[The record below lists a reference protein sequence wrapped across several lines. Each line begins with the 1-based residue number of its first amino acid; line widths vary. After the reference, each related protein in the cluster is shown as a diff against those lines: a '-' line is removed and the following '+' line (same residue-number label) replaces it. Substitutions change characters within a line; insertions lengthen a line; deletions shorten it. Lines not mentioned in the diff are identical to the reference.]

1 MLWIRLWKGINMQAN
16 VAWAKIQNELML
28 RYDKVSYNTWFRNLE
43 VLNEDEHTVYLLAS
57 SPFNGNVINR
67 RNYSSEFQE
76 IYSDLTGHHKNF
88 AVVTSQD
95 VSHAPQR
102 KLEENPG
109 MRLNPRY
116 IFDEFVVGASNRF
129 AQAAC
134 VAVAEEPGKSYN
146 PLFLYGGSGLGKTHL
161 MQAIGHYILQKD
173 PTKRVMYISSERFT
187 NDFINSIKM
196 GKGEEFRNYYR
207 NNVDVLLIDDIQFLA
222 DKEQTQIE
230 FFHTFNDLHQAN
242 KQIVISSDRPPREI
256 KALEDRLRSRFEW
269 GLITDI
275 NDPDYETRVA
285 ILKKKAERDNKL
297 ITEDVYEFIAKN
309 IKSNIRELEGALTRV
324 IAYSSLVD
332 RTIDIALCEEALA
345 EILDKTLVRKIDS
358 NYIREIV
365 CQHFEV
371 TEQELDSPKRT
382 RSIAYP
388 RQVAM
393 YLIREMTD
401 LSLPKIGEIFGNRD
415 HSTVVHSCDKITK
428 EKETKESTKELLET
442 LKEML

>member
-1 MLWIRLWKGINMQAN
+1 MQAN

-28 RYDKVSYNTWFRNLE
+28 RYDETSYNTWFRNLE
-43 VLNEDEHTVYLLAS
+43 VLNEDDHTIYLLTS
-57 SPFNGNVINR
+57 SPFNGTVINR
-67 RNYSSEFQE
+67 RNYPQEFQE
-76 IYSDLTGHHKNF
+76 IYSDLTGNYKNF

-95 VSHAPQR
+95 ISHSPKTSPQ
-102 KLEENPG
+102 ENPG
-109 MRLNPRY
+109 MKLNPRY
-116 IFDEFVVGASNRF
+116 TFDEFVVGASNRF

-134 VAVAEEPGKSYN
+134 VAVSEEPGKSYN

-161 MQAIGHYILQKD
+161 MQAIGHYILKKD
-173 PTKRVMYISSERFT
+173 PSKRVMYISSERFT
-187 NDFINSIKM
+187 NDFINSIKL

-242 KQIVISSDRPPREI
+242 KQIVISSDCPPREI
-256 KALEDRLRSRFEW
+256 KALEERLRSRFEW

-297 ITEDVYEFIAKN
+297 ISEEVYEFIAKN

-324 IAYSSLVD
+324 VAYSSLVD
-332 RTIDIALCEEALA
+332 RPIDIELCEEALM
-345 EILDKTLVRKIDS
+345 EILDKSLVRKVDS
-358 NYIREIV
+358 TYIREVV
-365 CQHFEV
+365 CKHFGV
-371 TEQELDSPKRT
+371 TEQELDSPKRMK
-382 RSIAYP
+382 SIAYP
-388 RQVAM
+388 RQIAM

-401 LSLPKIGEIFGNRD
+401 LSLPKIGEIFGGRD
-415 HSTVVHSCDKITK
+415 HSTVVHSCDKINK
-428 EKETKESTKELLET
+428 EIDTKESTRELIDAIKENF
-442 LKEML
+442 

>member
-1 MLWIRLWKGINMQAN
+1 MQAN
-16 VAWAKIQNELML
+16 VAWAKIQNELMT
-28 RYDKVSYNTWFRNLE
+28 RYDKVSYNTWFKNLE
-43 VLNEDEHTVYLLAS
+43 VLNEDDHTIYLMAS
-57 SPFNGNVINR
+57 SAFNGNVINR
-67 RNYSSEFQE
+67 RNYSQEFQE
-76 IYSDLTGHHKNF
+76 IYSDLTGNYKNF
-88 AVVTSQD
+88 AVVSGSD
-95 VSHAPQR
+95 VSHSPLQQVQ
-102 KLEENPG
+102 ENPG
-109 MRLNPRY
+109 MKLNPRY
-116 IFDEFVVGASNRF
+116 TFEEFVVGVSNRF

-161 MQAIGHYILQKD
+161 MQAIGHYILKKD

-187 NDFINSIKM
+187 NEFINSIKM

-242 KQIVISSDRPPREI
+242 KQIVISSDCPPREI
-256 KALEDRLRSRFEW
+256 KALEERLRSRFEW

-297 ITEDVYEFIAKN
+297 ISEEVYEFIAKN

-324 IAYSSLVD
+324 VAYSSLVD
-332 RTIDIALCEEALA
+332 KPIDIELCEEALV
-345 EILDKTLVRKIDS
+345 EILDKTIVRKVDS
-358 NYIREIV
+358 NYIREVV
-365 CQHFEV
+365 CKHFGV
-371 TEQELDSPKRT
+371 SEQELDSPKRMK
-382 RSIAYP
+382 SIAYP
-388 RQVAM
+388 RQIAM

-401 LSLPKIGEIFGNRD
+401 LSLPRIGEIFGGRD

-428 EKETKESTKELLET
+428 EIDTKESTRELIESLRE
-442 LKEML
+442 EF

>member
-1 MLWIRLWKGINMQAN
+1 
-16 VAWAKIQNELML
+16 
-28 RYDKVSYNTWFRNLE
+28 
-43 VLNEDEHTVYLLAS
+43 
-57 SPFNGNVINR
+57 
-67 RNYSSEFQE
+67 
-76 IYSDLTGHHKNF
+76 
-88 AVVTSQD
+88 
-95 VSHAPQR
+95 
-102 KLEENPG
+102 
-109 MRLNPRY
+109 
-116 IFDEFVVGASNRF
+116 
-129 AQAAC
+129 
-134 VAVAEEPGKSYN
+134 
-146 PLFLYGGSGLGKTHL
+146 
-161 MQAIGHYILQKD
+161 
-173 PTKRVMYISSERFT
+173 
-187 NDFINSIKM
+187 
-196 GKGEEFRNYYR
+196 
-207 NNVDVLLIDDIQFLA
+207 VDVLLIDDIQFLA